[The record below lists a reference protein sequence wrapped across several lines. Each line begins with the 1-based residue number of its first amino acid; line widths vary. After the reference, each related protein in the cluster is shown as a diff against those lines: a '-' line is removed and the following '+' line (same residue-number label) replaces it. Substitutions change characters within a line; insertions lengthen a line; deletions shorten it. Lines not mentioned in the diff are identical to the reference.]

1 MLRLR
6 FFMATDLLLTGRD
19 TFAIAS
25 LFFATNEMELALG
38 PVHPAFIFIVWMST
52 IGCSV

>member
-6 FFMATDLLLTGRD
+6 VFMAMDLLLTDRD
-19 TFAIAS
+19 TFAIVS
-25 LFFATNEMELALG
+25 LCFVTNEIELALG
-38 PVHPAFIFIVWMST
+38 PMHPAFIFIVWMST

>member
-6 FFMATDLLLTGRD
+6 FFMATYMRLIGRD
-19 TFAIAS
+19 NIAIVRV
-25 LFFATNEMELALG
+25 FFATSEMELALD
-38 PVHPAFIFIVWMST
+38 PVHPAVIFIVWMSI